1 MKPPA
6 HLIAKT
12 VGRDVPA
19 PAQTGPVV
27 REYVVD
33 VGKVEEQAARAVATP
48 PAPPQPISDYLWE
61 DILGHLAAGMPL
73 ANACR
78 LAGLEPRRVSELL
91 KARPDMANQA
101 HQAKNQLLKEMIGVV
116 VAKARDGEYRAAQW
130 VVGRLDPEKPKNA
143 RAAAPRQPTLSMASV
158 EAIKNKSL
166 EDLRNRTQ

>member
-6 HLIAKT
+6 HLIAQTMGK
-12 VGRDVPA
+12 PA
-19 PAQTGPVV
+19 PPEV

-61 DILGHLAAGMPL
+61 GILDNLARGMPFP
-73 ANACR
+73 NACR
-78 LAGLEPRRVSELL
+78 LEGVEPHRVAALM

-101 HQAKNQLLKEMIGVV
+101 HQAKNGLLREMLGVV

-143 RAAAPRQPTLSMASV
+143 RAGAPKQPILSMASV